1 MAVLCPKCGY
11 DNAHGAL
18 FCAECFAIL
27 GETVQV
33 PGTVALDK
41 REMVGITKRAF
52 GSQRAAHEGKLGSHA
67 IALYINNSPEPMIA
81 LLTTQAII
89 GRAVPGDAQPR
100 IDLNPYGALD
110 KGVSRQHA
118 IFKRTDKGLMFEDM
132 GSSNGSWLNGAP
144 LKPYTPAVLHSGD
157 RLRLSQIEIEVY
169 MTE

>member
-1 MAVLCPKCGY
+1 MAVLCPKCNY

-18 FCAECFAIL
+18 FCAECFSLL

-33 PGTVALDK
+33 PGTIALSKRDVATA
-41 REMVGITKRAF
+41 TKRGF
-52 GSQRAAHEGKLGSHA
+52 GNARVAHEGKLGAHA
-67 IALYINNSPEPMIA
+67 IALYINNSQEPMIT
-81 LLTTQAII
+81 LLTTQAVI
-89 GRAVPGDAQPR
+89 GRAVPGDSQPR

-118 IFKRTDKGLMFEDM
+118 IFKRTEKGLMFEDM

-169 MTE
+169 LSE